1 MATRRR
7 RGEDGISFE
16 HRGPCSD
23 PHRHRH
29 CPGLWRGELT
39 LGYTGDG
46 KRQRRKVSGTTKV
59 AVVDKLRDLRTQL
72 DTGITPKAGYAHY
85 TLRRAAEDW
94 LAHGLEGRSPKTVIK
109 NQNVLEPIL
118 AVIGARKLRDL
129 TAADVRQ
136 ALAAMAA
143 GYSTAAV
150 SMGHLALKRA
160 IRHAEASD
168 LVSRNVATL
177 ADTPKGQEGRPSK
190 SLTLEQALAVIT
202 AARTLP
208 VMELRPGLKDVRRPA
223 ELMHA
228 YITLSLLCGLRT
240 EEARALRWAH
250 VDLDGDPAARPPV
263 PPHVAVWRSV
273 ASARRDQDRTVPP
286 HPRPPLSSSP
296 GAARLGG
303 QPGRRAASGGPGL
316 AGHRAGVHHPQ
327 RRRAGRGERPQDV
340 QTHLHRSR
348 NRGQLD
354 PARAAHLLRQLDEPP
369 RRRHRGDR
377 PPGRPRHHPH
387 HRDRLPPRTTTRHH
401 HRRRGHGLALHDNL
415 ARAGPRT
422 AEDPHTPAAGPRIPG
437 LPAHMQRPPSR
448 ADRILRNATIR
459 RSPPVQIA
467 EYSRRRGT
475 SCRCHLLLRSSGY
488 ACPSSHNLRWR
499 AEGYGRGMRTP
510 CARAD
515 SH

>member
-1 MATRRR
+1 
-7 RGEDGISFE
+7 
-16 HRGPCSD
+16 
-23 PHRHRH
+23 
-29 CPGLWRGELT
+29 
-39 LGYTGDG
+39 
-46 KRQRRKVSGTTKV
+46 V

-85 TLRRAAEDW
+85 MLRQAAEDW
-94 LAHGLEGRSPKTVIK
+94 LAHGLEGRSPKTVTK

-228 YITLSLLCGLRT
+228 CITLSLLCGLRT

-263 PPHVAVWRSV
+263 PPHVSVWRSV
-273 ASARRDQDRTVPP
+273 RVHGETKTERSRRTLGLPSVAVQALRAWADSQAGEQQAAGQDWQDIGLVFTTHNGDALDAGNVRKMFKRICTEAGAGDGWTPRELRTTFVSLMS
-286 HPRPPLSSSP
+286 HQ
-296 GAARLGG
+296 GVAVEEIARLV
-303 QPGRRAASGGPGL
+303 
-316 AGHRAGVHHPQ
+316 GHA
-327 RRRAGRGERPQDV
+327 
-340 QTHLHRSR
+340 TT
-348 NRGQLD
+348 
-354 PARAAHLLRQLDEPP
+354 
-369 RRRHRGDR
+369 
-377 PPGRPRHHPH
+377 
-387 HRDRLPPRTTTRHH
+387 RTTEIVY
-401 HRRRGHGLALHDNL
+401 RRELRPVITTG
-415 ARAGPRT
+415 
-422 AEDPHTPAAGPRIPG
+422 AEVMDQLFT
-437 LPAHMQRPPSR
+437 
-448 ADRILRNATIR
+448 T
-459 RSPPVQIA
+459 
-467 EYSRRRGT
+467 T
-475 SCRCHLLLRSSGY
+475 
-488 ACPSSHNLRWR
+488 
-499 AEGYGRGMRTP
+499 
-510 CARAD
+510 
-515 SH
+515 